1 MVVLETKKKMSKHLL
16 LVTNKKIFAP
26 FLSFFS
32 LLRRRY
38 IYKNMRFWDT
48 VVVFSVGRC
57 VFFFVFLLF
66 VYLGLKIFF
75 LNQRSVKLCARIW
88 NNNRD
93 RHCPHCNQKYQFR
106 WARKQKI
113 GPWMQ
118 FLLYNFI
125 ISRKKKNPLP
135 KKKSG

>member
-57 VFFFVFLLF
+57 VFFLSFYCLSTWV
-66 VYLGLKIFF
+66 
-75 LNQRSVKLCARIW
+75 
-88 NNNRD
+88 
-93 RHCPHCNQKYQFR
+93 
-106 WARKQKI
+106 
-113 GPWMQ
+113 
-118 FLLYNFI
+118 
-125 ISRKKKNPLP
+125 
-135 KKKSG
+135 